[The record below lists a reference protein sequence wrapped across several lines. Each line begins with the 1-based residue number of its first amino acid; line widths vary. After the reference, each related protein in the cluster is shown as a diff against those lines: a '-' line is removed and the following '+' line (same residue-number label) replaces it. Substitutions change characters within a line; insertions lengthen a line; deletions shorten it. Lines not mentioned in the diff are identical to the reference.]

1 MSDVMCSM
9 FLIALG
15 VNIEIRAGVLM
26 LAIDGLVLAISKTFK
41 IEFGKVK
48 VASDCTQVAI
58 AVIASLLLT
67 HRLQGVREGTVAA
80 AVLVGLIAKRIGKF
94 LSRWDIEKI

>member
-41 IEFGKVK
+41 I
-48 VASDCTQVAI
+48 
-58 AVIASLLLT
+58 
-67 HRLQGVREGTVAA
+67 
-80 AVLVGLIAKRIGKF
+80 
-94 LSRWDIEKI
+94 